1 MNDDSVPR
9 NYALI
14 ARLRMELKELLAG
27 LRDELE
33 GKTAKS
39 PEAWKLLR
47 DATTVLR
54 HSQEALKMATIEIE
68 RLHAELAR
76 RKPPG
81 DDGMPE
87 TVSLDSPIRPRGG
100 LPAAA
105 SALKADGDRVESDS
119 SAQGVQLSRPEAD
132 KALFSQRRWLGH

>member
-1 MNDDSVPR
+1 MSDDSLPR
-9 NYALI
+9 NYALV
-14 ARLRMELKELLAG
+14 ARLRMELKDLLAS

-33 GKTAKS
+33 GKTAQS

-54 HSQEALKMATIEIE
+54 HSQEALKLATIEIE

-87 TVSLDSPIRPRGG
+87 TVPVDSPIRPREG
-100 LPAAA
+100 PRAAA
-105 SALKADGDRVESDS
+105 SAANASDDRVESES
-119 SAQGVQLSRPEAD
+119 NAQSVQLARPEAD
-132 KALFSQRRWLGH
+132 KALYN